1 MPPKIDLHTHSSASD
16 GTDSP
21 AEVVAAAAVAGLDIV
36 ALTDHESADGWGAA
50 GKAAADLGLGFVPGI
65 ELSTKLRGASIHML
79 GYLVDPTHPALA
91 EQMREVRDARLIR
104 ARRMIEALSVDY
116 DITVEDVDAQ
126 IHDGATVGRPHI
138 ADALVAKGIVPDRS
152 TAFYDILHPRS
163 PYYVSTFAPS
173 PLAVVVTVRAAGG
186 VPVLAHPATQ
196 GRYRVIEDDAIKELV
211 DAGLFGLEIHHRD
224 NTEDGKI
231 RLYELAAKFGLQVT
245 GASDY
250 HGEGKPNRLGENTT
264 SPEVLERLIAAGS
277 GSRPFRG

>member
-186 VPVLAHPATQ
+186 VPVLAHP
-196 GRYRVIEDDAIKELV
+196 GRAVLSGRLTDEVIAELV
-211 DAGLFGLEIHHRD
+211 DAGLGGLEVWHRE
-224 NTEDGKI
+224 NSPEV
-231 RLYELAAKFGLQVT
+231 RQSLLQLADKHGLIVT
-245 GASDY
+245 GSSDF
-250 HGEGKPNRLGENTT
+250 HGEGKPNRIGEFTT
-264 SPEVLERLIAAGS
+264 PIESLDEIVRQGS
-277 GSRPFRG
+277 GTAPAL